1 MKIRVIKPFK
11 DLNFKGKMRKLNQI
25 LEVTEERAKEIIKK
39 GYAVEAD
46 YIDIV
51 ALEEEAKE
59 EAKAK
64 EEEVK
69 EEPKKKK

>member
-11 DLNFKGKMRKLNQI
+11 DLNFKGKTRKLNQI
-25 LEVTEERAKEIIKK
+25 LEVTEERAKEIMKK

-51 ALEEEAKE
+51 ALEEEAKV

-64 EEEVK
+64 EEVK